1 MSNSIKNHL
10 LQHKVLFIWF
20 LVTILN
26 SAERQPAVTDT
37 GVTGVVVHYAILLVL
52 AMAIFAFSIG
62 SVRNENDSKNCQED
76 ESED

>member
-10 LQHKVLFIWF
+10 LFHKVLFSRF

-37 GVTGVVVHYAILLVL
+37 GVTGVVVHCAVLLVL
-52 AMAIFAFSIG
+52 ALAIFAFGIG
-62 SVRNENDSKNCQED
+62 SVRYENNSKSCQED